1 MTSKQTKTKP
11 QGEGLQYDDW
21 GSPTQ
26 ENNTDR
32 DPNDDWGPHVTHKWY
47 QCDNW
52 DSHIKENL
60 TVLVPEIHEDVDKEN
75 ATDATKDANFISHM
89 KDRIAEIN
97 GDFEIVERIEDGCDE
112 GGILYWVE
120 CKNGWHDRSWNL
132 SSAIKNSIEE
142 FKMYI
147 YRYGFLY
154 DSVLYYYTKKSLDEV
169 FA

>member
-11 QGEGLQYDDW
+11 QGEGLQYEEW
-21 GSPTQ
+21 GSNAEDWAVHVH
-26 ENNTDR
+26 ENNTQH
-32 DPNDDWGPHVTHKWY
+32 NS
-47 QCDNW
+47 W

-75 ATDATKDANFISHM
+75 ATDATKDANFITHM
-89 KDRIAEIN
+89 NKRFIEIKDN
-97 GDFEIVERIEDGCDE
+97 FEIVERIEDGCDE

-147 YRYGFLY
+147 YIYGFLY

>member
-1 MTSKQTKTKP
+1 MTSKQTETETKP
-11 QGEGLQYDDW
+11 QEGLQYEER
-21 GSPTQ
+21 GSHAQ
-26 ENNTDR
+26 DNNT
-32 DPNDDWGPHVTHKWY
+32 DWGPHVTHKWT
-47 QCDNW
+47 QCDDW
-52 DSHIKENL
+52 GSLAKENFTDL
-60 TVLVPEIHEDVDKEN
+60 KQNIPEDVDKEN
-75 ATDATKDANFISHM
+75 ATDATKDANFIAHM
-89 KDRIAEIN
+89 NERIREIN
-97 GDFEIVERIEDGCDE
+97 NGFEIIESIADGCDE

>member
-1 MTSKQTKTKP
+1 MN
-11 QGEGLQYDDW
+11 E
-21 GSPTQ
+21 
-26 ENNTDR
+26 
-32 DPNDDWGPHVTHKWY
+32 
-47 QCDNW
+47 
-52 DSHIKENL
+52 
-60 TVLVPEIHEDVDKEN
+60 
-75 ATDATKDANFISHM
+75 
-89 KDRIAEIN
+89 RIREIN
-97 GDFEIVERIEDGCDE
+97 NGFEIIESIADGCDE

>member
-1 MTSKQTKTKP
+1 MTSKQTNTKP
-11 QGEGLQYDDW
+11 RGEGLQYDDW
-21 GSPTQ
+21 GSHAQ

-32 DPNDDWGPHVTHKWY
+32 DPNDDWGPHVTHKWSR
-47 QCDNW
+47 CD
-52 DSHIKENL
+52 DLGSLAK
-60 TVLVPEIHEDVDKEN
+60 EIHEPEPEAVDKEN
-75 ATDATKDANFISHM
+75 ATDATKDANFISHTN
-89 KDRIAEIN
+89 KRIREIN
-97 GDFEIVERIEDGCDE
+97 NGFEIVESIADGCDK

-132 SSAIKNSIEE
+132 ISAIKKSIEE